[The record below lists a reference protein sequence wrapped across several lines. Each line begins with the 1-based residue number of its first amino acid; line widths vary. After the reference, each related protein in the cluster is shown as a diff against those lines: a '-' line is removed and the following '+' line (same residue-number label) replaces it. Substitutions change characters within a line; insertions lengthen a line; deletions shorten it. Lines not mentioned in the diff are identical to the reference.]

1 MKQLLKYAMMSD
13 VTVPIVPSKRY
24 DEGDIKITENRL
36 FSRIFTKIYFLGGIS
51 TVLGGFCGHFGRVQ

>member
-24 DEGDIKITENRL
+24 DEGDIKITENRSFL
-36 FSRIFTKIYFLGGIS
+36 RIWPNLQPVLNIFLGK
-51 TVLGGFCGHFGRVQ
+51 VHKQKL